1 MPDGRH
7 HVLIPVSV
15 LSCAVLLY
23 GLHVPYAAVVVV
35 AGSFLAL
42 YLRAPALVARSR
54 EAFDRDALGIRAGKG
69 DGGKGD
75 GGRAQRAQR
84 LAARLES
91 AWALRLFGPPADVHT
106 RRAMIAEEAERPAEA
121 REHYRR
127 ALAAWDGEL
136 PLPALLGY
144 ANASYL
150 SGDDVEAV
158 VTFQKVLDRGSML
171 PRVHVRIAHAT
182 LRAGLPDDPVEGWLD
197 AAERDAEDA
206 LAHCEVTLVRALRAA
221 QRGQSQRA
229 RELLAAAP
237 EELHASLRSEVLAAL
252 DAEPRPV

>member
-1 MPDGRH
+1 
-7 HVLIPVSV
+7 VLIPVSV
-15 LSCAVLLY
+15 VSCAVLLY

-42 YLRAPALVARSR
+42 YLRAPALVAGSR
-54 EAFDRDALGIRAGKG
+54 EAFDRDALGIRASEGNG
-69 DGGKGD
+69 E
-75 GGRAQRAQR
+75 GRAQRF
-84 LAARLES
+84 AARLES
-91 AWALRLFGPPADVHT
+91 AWALRLFGPPADLHT
-106 RRAMIAEEAERPAEA
+106 RRAMIAEEAARPAEA

-158 VTFQKVLDRGSML
+158 VAFQKLLDRGSML

-182 LRAGLPDDPVEGWLD
+182 LRAGLPDDPMEGWLD